1 MKTNLIHIGSTETI
15 DLTIGKGYIGVAA
28 KVDTGADYSSIWA
41 SDIKERSGKLTF
53 SLFGPG
59 SKHYTGEKL
68 TTEDYG
74 VTVVKNSFG
83 ETEQRYKVRLP
94 VILGNRRIKVEF
106 RLAERSRNRYP
117 ILIGKKTLLRK
128 FVVDVSVKRSQVRQV
143 LVLNSMPSKTNA
155 KLFEEINV
163 KRADVHCDFRTYDDF
178 ALLMSGKG
186 LEVIDL
192 VDGIELKEYE
202 LIYFKTYIKKAEF
215 AASIAEYAQANAIA
229 FIDSEVATYHSATK
243 VSQYAKLARANIA
256 IPKSIVVSHTVLRD
270 QFEWFESELG
280 LPFILKDGAA
290 DRGVNNFL
298 IKSQKEFLK
307 VAKQARTQH
316 AYYIA
321 QQYIENDGDS
331 RFLVFGSN
339 VEMIIERRA
348 KSKKTHLNNTST
360 GASATLKEP
369 KEVPSNL
376 KALAV
381 KSAIALNRQ
390 VAGVDLI
397 QDKKT
402 DKWYVLEVNNSPQLA
417 FGTFLDEKLNIL
429 GKFLKN
435 YARK

>member
-15 DLTIGKGYIGVAA
+15 DLTVGKGYIGVPA
-28 KVDTGADYSSIWA
+28 KVDTGADYSSIWV
-41 SDIKERSGKLTF
+41 SDTHEHNGKLSF

-59 SKHYTGEKL
+59 AKHYTGETI

-83 ETEQRYKVRLP
+83 HSEQRYKVRLP
-94 VILGNRRIKVEF
+94 VVIGNRRIKVEF

-117 ILIGKKTLLRK
+117 ILIGKRTLLKK
-128 FVVDVSVKRSQVRQV
+128 FVVDVSVKRAQVRKV

-155 KLFEEINV
+155 TLFDTINA

-178 ALLMSGKG
+178 ALVMSEDG
-186 LEVIDL
+186 LEIIDL
-192 VDGIELKEYE
+192 IEGIQLKEYE
-202 LIYFKTYIKKAEF
+202 LFYFKTYIKKAEL
-215 AASIAEYAQANAIA
+215 AASFAEYAQANAIP
-229 FIDSEVATYHSATK
+229 FIDAEVATYHSATK
-243 VSQYAKLARANIA
+243 VSQYAKLSRAGIA

-270 QFEWFESELG
+270 QFEWLESELS

-316 AYYIA
+316 VYYVA
-321 QQYIENDGDS
+321 QEFIENDGDS

-360 GASATLKEP
+360 GASATLKTP

-376 KALAV
+376 KTLAV

-390 VAGVDLI
+390 IAGVDLI
-397 QDKKT
+397 KDKKT
-402 DKWYVLEVNNSPQLA
+402 GKWYVLEVNNSPQLA